1 MKNEEMKNENLEVE
15 ETVDEEIEVKEGK
28 IKRGFKVVWKY
39 TKKAIPA
46 VAAGVGCFVL
56 GRLSKGAIEVPDEIK
71 EAVEDTVENVT
82 E

>member
-1 MKNEEMKNENLEVE
+1 MNEEMKNENLEVE
-15 ETVDEEIEVKEGK
+15 ETVNKEIKEEGK
-28 IKRGFKVVWKY
+28 FKKGLKTVLKY
-39 TKKAIPA
+39 TKKALPS
-46 VAAGVGCFVL
+46 VVTGVGCFVL

>member
-1 MKNEEMKNENLEVE
+1 MNEENKVVENTE
-15 ETVDEEIEVKEGK
+15 ETVEEEIKEGK
-28 IKRGFKVVWKY
+28 FKKGLKTVLKY
-39 TKKAIPA
+39 TKKALPA
-46 VAAGVGCFVL
+46 VVTGVGCFVL

>member
-1 MKNEEMKNENLEVE
+1 MNEEMNKKLETE
-15 ETVDEEIEVKEGK
+15 EEEEEEIKEEGK
-28 IKRGFKVVWKY
+28 FKKGLKAVWKY

-56 GRLSKGAIEVPDEIK
+56 GRLSKGAIEVPEEIK
-71 EAVEDTVENVT
+71 DTVEDAVENVT

>member
-1 MKNEEMKNENLEVE
+1 MNEEMKNENLEAE

-39 TKKAIPA
+39 TKKALPA
-46 VAAGVGCFVL
+46 VVTGVGCFVL
-56 GRLSKGAIEVPDEIK
+56 GRLSKGAIDVPEEIQ
-71 EAVEDTVENVT
+71 EAVEDVVENVT

>member
-1 MKNEEMKNENLEVE
+1 MNNEESKVVENTE
-15 ETVDEEIEVKEGK
+15 ETVEEIKEEGK
-28 IKRGFKVVWKY
+28 FKKGLKTVWKY

-56 GRLSKGAIEVPDEIK
+56 GRLSKGAVDVPDEIK
-71 EAVEDTVENVT
+71 EAVETVTENVT

>member
-1 MKNEEMKNENLEVE
+1 MNEEMNKKLETE
-15 ETVDEEIEVKEGK
+15 ETVEEEIKEEGK
-28 IKRGFKVVWKY
+28 FKKGLKTVWKY

-56 GRLSKGAIEVPDEIK
+56 GRLSKGAIEVPEEIK
-71 EAVEDTVENVT
+71 DTVEDAVENVT

>member
-1 MKNEEMKNENLEVE
+1 MNEESKVVENTE
-15 ETVDEEIEVKEGK
+15 ETVNEEIKEEGK
-28 IKRGFKVVWKY
+28 IKKGLKTVWKY

-56 GRLSKGAIEVPDEIK
+56 GRLSKGTIEVPDEIK

>member
-1 MKNEEMKNENLEVE
+1 MNEEMNKNLEAE
-15 ETVDEEIEVKEGK
+15 ETVNEEIKEEGK
-28 IKRGFKVVWKY
+28 FKKGLKTVWKY

-56 GRLSKGAIEVPDEIK
+56 GRLSKGAIEAPEEIK
-71 EAVEDTVENVT
+71 EAVETVTENVT

>member
-1 MKNEEMKNENLEVE
+1 MNNEENKVVENTE
-15 ETVDEEIEVKEGK
+15 ETVEEEIKEEGK
-28 IKRGFKVVWKY
+28 FKKGLKTVWKY

-56 GRLSKGAIEVPDEIK
+56 GRLSKGAIEVPEEIK

>member
-1 MKNEEMKNENLEVE
+1 MNEEMKNLEAE
-15 ETVDEEIEVKEGK
+15 ETVEEIKEGK
-28 IKRGFKVVWKY
+28 IKKGLKVAWKY

-56 GRLSKGAIEVPDEIK
+56 GRLSKGAVDAPEEIQ
-71 EAVEDTVENVT
+71 EAVETVTENVT

>member
-1 MKNEEMKNENLEVE
+1 MNSEENKVVENTE
-15 ETVDEEIEVKEGK
+15 ETVEEIKEEGK
-28 IKRGFKVVWKY
+28 FKKGLKTVWKY

-56 GRLSKGAIEVPDEIK
+56 GRLSKGAIEVPEEIK

>member
-1 MKNEEMKNENLEVE
+1 MNEENKVVETE

-39 TKKAIPA
+39 TKKALPA
-46 VAAGVGCFVL
+46 VVTGVGCFVL
-56 GRLSKGAIEVPDEIK
+56 GRFSKGAVDLPEEIQ
-71 EAVEDTVENVT
+71 EAVEAVAEDVT

>member
-1 MKNEEMKNENLEVE
+1 MNNEENKVVENTE
-15 ETVDEEIEVKEGK
+15 ETVEEIKEEGK
-28 IKRGFKVVWKY
+28 FKKGLKTVWKY

-56 GRLSKGAIEVPDEIK
+56 GRLSKGAVDVPDEIK

>member
-1 MKNEEMKNENLEVE
+1 MNEEENKVVENTE
-15 ETVDEEIEVKEGK
+15 ETVEEIKEGK
-28 IKRGFKVVWKY
+28 FKKGLKVAWKY
-39 TKKAIPA
+39 TKKVIPA

-56 GRLSKGAIEVPDEIK
+56 GRLSKGAIEVPDEVK

>member
-1 MKNEEMKNENLEVE
+1 MNNEEMKNENLEAE
-15 ETVDEEIEVKEGK
+15 ETVNEEIKEGK
-28 IKRGFKVVWKY
+28 IKKSLKVVWKY

-71 EAVEDTVENVT
+71 DAVEDTVENVT

>member
-1 MKNEEMKNENLEVE
+1 MNEEMKNLEAE
-15 ETVDEEIEVKEGK
+15 ETVEEEIKEGK
-28 IKRGFKVVWKY
+28 IKKGFKAVWKY

-56 GRLSKGAIEVPDEIK
+56 GRLSKGAIEVPEEIK

>member
-1 MKNEEMKNENLEVE
+1 MNEENKVVENTE
-15 ETVDEEIEVKEGK
+15 ETVNKEIKEEGK
-28 IKRGFKVVWKY
+28 FKKGLKTVWKY
-39 TKKAIPA
+39 TKRALPA
-46 VAAGVGCFVL
+46 VVTGVGCFVL